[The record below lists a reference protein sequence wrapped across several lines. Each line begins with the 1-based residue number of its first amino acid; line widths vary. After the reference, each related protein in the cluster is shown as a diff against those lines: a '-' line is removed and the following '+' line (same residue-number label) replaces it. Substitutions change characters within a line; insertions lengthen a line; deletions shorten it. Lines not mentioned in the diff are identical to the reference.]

1 MWHLSEI
8 KTEEERVF
16 YQSLSQFGLL
26 KIEYNTPLPS
36 SLTFIRVKPPP
47 HTLPFS
53 FLEKWV
59 GYEACSPNQMVP
71 ILIWGLQEGTG
82 LR

>member
-1 MWHLSEI
+1 MSHLSEI

-16 YQSLSQFGLL
+16 YQSLFQFGLL

-53 FLEKWV
+53 FLEK
-59 GYEACSPNQMVP
+59 
-71 ILIWGLQEGTG
+71 
-82 LR
+82 